1 MIINDRDLD
10 RILITVQKPARYIG
24 GEFNSII
31 KDWKSIQTKIALA
44 FPEVYDLGMSNLGL
58 AVLYNLVNK
67 HPHLLAERVFVPW
80 VDMAAAMREH
90 KLPLYSLETR
100 HTVRDFDIL
109 GISLPY
115 EQLFSNVLNLLDL
128 AQMPLHS
135 TERDASFPLVMAGG
149 NAVFNP
155 EPMANFIDMFV
166 LGEGED
172 VLPEIIEAF
181 EAVRHADRDTQ
192 LLHLA
197 QIPGVY
203 VPRFY
208 LPKYNTDDGTL
219 MSITPTRDG
228 IPAHITKRITP
239 LMPEPVTKFILPHTD
254 VVFSRASLEIQR
266 GCTRG
271 CRFCHAGMV
280 FRPVRERSLAELLE
294 TVDAIV
300 RETGHE
306 ELGLLSLSSSD
317 FSQIGPLVKAIS
329 EKYQGAA
336 LNISLPS
343 LRLESF
349 SAELADMLTGKRKS
363 GFTFAPEAATDRLR
377 NVINKPIGT
386 DKLLEAVEAV
396 YQRGWQ
402 LIKLYFMI
410 GQPTETD
417 EDVIAIG
424 KLAKQVLAIGR
435 KYHGGKAKVR
445 LGVSTFVPK
454 PHTPFQWATLWNLE
468 DIERKQQLL
477 LDEIR
482 KHRNILFNY
491 NNPEESLLEATLS
504 RGDRRLGAVIERAW
518 QLGAG
523 FDAWTNRFRGDAW
536 QQAFADTGVSQ
547 AWYTVRPRLADEVF
561 PWDHIGAGVEKRWLL
576 MDWAAAQIGETKI
589 DCREHCYNCGILTA
603 FKGLRAATPPVAWKC
618 PPVKNPRWQKK
629 VEAGDV
635 IGLSPIVKEN
645 MARARVP
652 EM

>member
-1 MIINDRDLD
+1 MIINDRELD
-10 RILITVQKPARYIG
+10 RILATVQKPARYIG
-24 GEFNSII
+24 GEFNSIV
-31 KDWKSIQTKIALA
+31 KDWDTIPTKIALA

-58 AVLYNLVNK
+58 AILYNLVNRQ
-67 HPHLLAERVFVPW
+67 PHLLAERVFVPW
-80 VDMAAAMREH
+80 VDMARAMRARRM
-90 KLPLYSLETR
+90 PLYSLETR
-100 HTVRDFDIL
+100 HAVRDFDLI

-135 TERDASFPLVMAGG
+135 LERDASFPLVLAGG

-155 EPMANFIDMFV
+155 EPMADFIDMFV
-166 LGEGED
+166 IGEGED
-172 VLPEIIEAF
+172 VLLEIIATF
-181 EAVRHADRDTQ
+181 EDVRHADRDTQ
-192 LLHLA
+192 LRRMA

-208 LPKYNTDDGTL
+208 HPVYHPADGTL
-219 MSITPTRDG
+219 MELSPTVAG
-228 IPAHITKRITP
+228 VPAHITKRISP

-254 VVFSRASLEIQR
+254 VVFSRASVEIQR

-300 RETGHE
+300 RDTGHE

-317 FSQIGPLVKAIS
+317 YSQIGPLVQAIS

-349 SAELADMLTGKRKS
+349 SAELAEMLVGRRKS

-377 NVINKPIGT
+377 NVINKPIRT
-386 DKLLEAVEAV
+386 ESLLEAVDAV

-402 LIKLYFMI
+402 MVKLYFMI

-424 KLAKQVLAIGR
+424 TLAKQVLAIGR
-435 KYHGGKAKVR
+435 RYHNNKAKVR
-445 LGVSTFVPK
+445 IGVSTFVPK
-454 PHTPFQWATLWNLE
+454 PHTPFQWASLWDVA
-468 DIERKQQLL
+468 DIERKQRIL

-482 KHRNILFNY
+482 GQRSILYNY
-491 NNPEESLLEATLS
+491 NNPEESLLEAALS

-518 QLGAG
+518 ELGAG
-523 FDAWTNRFRGDAW
+523 FDAWTDQFRGSAW
-536 QQAFADTGVSQ
+536 WQAFDDVGLSA
-547 AWYTVRPRLADEVF
+547 AWYARRPRLADEIF

-576 MDWAAAQIGETKI
+576 LDWQSAQQGETKI
-589 DCREHCYNCGILTA
+589 DCREHCYNCGILSA
-603 FKGLRAATPPVAWKC
+603 FKGLRAATPPTAWKC
-618 PPVKNPRWQKK
+618 PPVRNPRWQKK

-635 IGLSPIVKEN
+635 IGLTPVVKAS
-645 MARARVP
+645 MARAKVP
-652 EM
+652 EI

>member
-1 MIINDRDLD
+1 MIIDDRKLD
-10 RILITVQKPARYIG
+10 RILATVQKPARYIG
-24 GEFNSII
+24 GEFNSIV
-31 KDWKSIQTKIALA
+31 KNWDTIQTKIALA

-58 AVLYNLVNK
+58 AVLYNLVNEK
-67 HPHLLAERVFVPW
+67 PHLLAERVFVPW
-80 VDMAAAMREH
+80 VDMARAMREH
-90 KLPLYSLETR
+90 NMPLFSLETR
-100 HTVRDFDIL
+100 HALRDFDLL
-109 GISLPY
+109 GITLPY
-115 EQLFSNVLNLLDL
+115 EQLFSNVLNLLSL

-135 TERDASFPLVMAGG
+135 ADRDASFPLVLAGG
-149 NAVFNP
+149 NATFNP
-155 EPMANFIDMFV
+155 EPMADFIDMFV
-166 LGEGED
+166 IGEGED
-172 VLPEIIEAF
+172 VLLEIIDAF
-181 EAVRHADRDTQ
+181 ADVRHADRNTQ
-192 LLHLA
+192 LRRMA

-208 LPKYNTDDGTL
+208 RPVYHDDGTL
-219 MSITPTRDG
+219 AELSPTADN
-228 IPAHITKRITP
+228 IPAHITKRISP
-239 LMPEPVTKFILPHTD
+239 LMSKPVTKFILPHTD
-254 VVFSRASLEIQR
+254 VVFSRASVEIQR

-317 FSQIGPLVKAIS
+317 YSQIAPLVKAIS

-349 SAELADMLTGKRKS
+349 SAELAEMLTGRRKS

-377 NVINKPIGT
+377 NVINKPIPT
-386 DKLLEAVEAV
+386 EQLLEAVEAV
-396 YQRGWQ
+396 YRRGWQ
-402 LIKLYFMI
+402 LVKLYFMI

-424 KLAKQVLAIGR
+424 TLAKQVLAIGR
-435 KYHGGKAKVR
+435 KYHGRKAKVR
-445 LGVSTFVPK
+445 IGVSTFVPK
-454 PHTPFQWATLWNLE
+454 PHTPFQWASLWDVAE
-468 DIERKQQLL
+468 IKRKQQLL

-482 KHRNILFNY
+482 RERNILFNY
-491 NNPEESLLEATLS
+491 NDPEESLLEAVLS
-504 RGDRRLGAVIERAW
+504 RGDRRLGAAIERAW
-518 QLGAG
+518 ELGAG
-523 FDAWTNRFRGDAW
+523 FDAWDDQFRPEAW
-536 QQAFADTGVSQ
+536 WQAFDETGLSPW
-547 AWYTVRPRLADEVF
+547 WYAQRPRLADEVF

-576 MDWAAAQIGETKI
+576 MDWVSAQQGETKI

-603 FKGLRAATPPVAWKC
+603 FKGLRAATPPTAWKC
-618 PPVKNPRWQKK
+618 PPVRNPRWQKK

-635 IGLSPIVKEN
+635 IGLTPVVKEN

-652 EM
+652 EV